1 VGMRFFNVWSEEGS
15 REDMLYRML
24 KDNTAEYLTRHKRD
38 WIHVHDVVRAICYLI
53 PVLMFF
59 GGGIVSAVLATV
71 IYSIPPIVRLTCLGL
86 TQVSGTY
93 SEVSRSFGGTL
104 IQTLRKIKF
113 PLAVPSLVIG
123 FNQTVIMAFEATYLG
138 SNGWLIK
145 FQKNNLIIDPWL
157 KGDLIFPPG
166 EWFFKG
172 SLEKEI
178 SIDKEIDIILL
189 TQGLPDHCHIPTLE
203 MFRKDIP
210 IICPKSAVETLKKIG
225 FSSIKMLKPTEKTK
239 LFNLSFE
246 ATAGAPVPQIENGYI
261 VKDDQ
266 DNGFYIE
273 PHGYLDENLNKQN
286 LDAVITPTKNL
297 ELPLVGSFVKGADV
311 IPKLINKFK
320 PKYILSSTIGGD
332 AKYSGFLN
340 NFISV
345 QDYEEELDC
354 NLVDLKSMQSIM
366 I

>member
-1 VGMRFFNVWSEEGS
+1 M
-15 REDMLYRML
+15 
-24 KDNTAEYLTRHKRD
+24 T
-38 WIHVHDVVRAICYLI
+38 
-53 PVLMFF
+53 
-59 GGGIVSAVLATV
+59 
-71 IYSIPPIVRLTCLGL
+71 
-86 TQVSGTY
+86 
-93 SEVSRSFGGTL
+93 
-104 IQTLRKIKF
+104 
-113 PLAVPSLVIG
+113 
-123 FNQTVIMAFEATYLG
+123 FEATYLG

-145 FQKNNLIIDPWL
+145 FKKTNLIIDPWL

-172 SLEKEI
+172 SLEEEI
-178 SIDKEIDIILL
+178 SIDKKIDIILL
-189 TQGLPDHCHIPTLE
+189 TQGLPAHCHVPTLE

-210 IICPKSAVETLKKIG
+210 IICPRSAVETLKKIG
-225 FSSIKMLKPTEKTK
+225 FSSIKILKPTEKTN
-239 LFNLSFE
+239 LLTLSFE

-261 VKDDQ
+261 VKDDL

-273 PHGYLDENLNKQN
+273 PHGYLDENLNKQS

-311 IPKLINKFK
+311 IPKLINKFN

-345 QDYEEELDC
+345 QEYKEELNC
-354 NLVDLKSMQSIM
+354 NVIDLESMQSIK

>member
-1 VGMRFFNVWSEEGS
+1 M
-15 REDMLYRML
+15 
-24 KDNTAEYLTRHKRD
+24 T
-38 WIHVHDVVRAICYLI
+38 
-53 PVLMFF
+53 
-59 GGGIVSAVLATV
+59 
-71 IYSIPPIVRLTCLGL
+71 
-86 TQVSGTY
+86 
-93 SEVSRSFGGTL
+93 
-104 IQTLRKIKF
+104 
-113 PLAVPSLVIG
+113 
-123 FNQTVIMAFEATYLG
+123 FEATYLG

-145 FQKNNLIIDPWL
+145 FKETNLIIDPWL

-166 EWFFKG
+166 GWFFKV
-172 SLEKEI
+172 SLTEEI
-178 SIDKEIDIILL
+178 LIDKQVDIILL

-210 IICPKSAVETLKKIG
+210 IICPKSAVETLEKIG
-225 FSSIKMLKPTEKTK
+225 FDSIKMLKPNEKTNQ
-239 LFNLSFE
+239 LNLSFE
-246 ATAGAPVPQIENGYI
+246 ATAGAPVPQVENGYI

-273 PHGYLDENLNKQN
+273 PHGYLDENLNKQS

-311 IPKLINKFK
+311 IPKLINKFN

-340 NFISV
+340 KFISV
-345 QDYEEELDC
+345 QDYEEELGC
-354 NLVDLKSMQSIM
+354 HLVDLKSMQSIM

>member
-1 VGMRFFNVWSEEGS
+1 LWLNLINRKTDGKNIQKIIYLW
-15 REDMLYRML
+15 MLRNANF
-24 KDNTAEYLTRHKRD
+24 KKKIWD
-38 WIHVHDVVRAICYLI
+38 
-53 PVLMFF
+53 
-59 GGGIVSAVLATV
+59 S
-71 IYSIPPIVRLTCLGL
+71 
-86 TQVSGTY
+86 
-93 SEVSRSFGGTL
+93 
-104 IQTLRKIKF
+104 QTLSSRITSWI
-113 PLAVPSLVIG
+113 L
-123 FNQTVIMAFEATYLG
+123 N
-138 SNGWLIK
+138 
-145 FQKNNLIIDPWL
+145 
-157 KGDLIFPPG
+157 
-166 EWFFKG
+166 
-172 SLEKEI
+172 
-178 SIDKEIDIILL
+178 IDIILL
-189 TQGLPDHCHIPTLE
+189 TQGLPDHCHVPTLE

-225 FSSIKMLKPTEKTK
+225 FSSINVLKPTEKTNH
-239 LFNLSFE
+239 FNLSFE

-273 PHGYLDENLNKQN
+273 PHGFLDENLNKQS

-311 IPKLINKFK
+311 IPKLINKFN

-345 QDYEEELDC
+345 KDYEEKLDC

>member
-1 VGMRFFNVWSEEGS
+1 M
-15 REDMLYRML
+15 
-24 KDNTAEYLTRHKRD
+24 T
-38 WIHVHDVVRAICYLI
+38 
-53 PVLMFF
+53 
-59 GGGIVSAVLATV
+59 
-71 IYSIPPIVRLTCLGL
+71 
-86 TQVSGTY
+86 
-93 SEVSRSFGGTL
+93 
-104 IQTLRKIKF
+104 
-113 PLAVPSLVIG
+113 
-123 FNQTVIMAFEATYLG
+123 FEATYLG

-145 FQKNNLIIDPWL
+145 FKKTNLIIVPWL

-172 SLEKEI
+172 SLEEEI
-178 SIDKEIDIILL
+178 SIDKKIDIILL
-189 TQGLPDHCHIPTLE
+189 TQGLPDHCHVPTLE

-210 IICPKSAVETLKKIG
+210 IICPKSAVETIKKIG
-225 FSSIKMLKPTEKTK
+225 FSSIKVLKPTEKTN
-239 LFNLSFE
+239 LFNLNFE

-273 PHGYLDENLNKQN
+273 PLLYLVDNLKNQS

-297 ELPLVGSFVKGADV
+297 ELPLLGSFVKGADV
-311 IPKLINKFK
+311 IPKLINKFN

-345 QDYEEELDC
+345 QDYEHKLNC

>member
-1 VGMRFFNVWSEEGS
+1 
-15 REDMLYRML
+15 
-24 KDNTAEYLTRHKRD
+24 
-38 WIHVHDVVRAICYLI
+38 
-53 PVLMFF
+53 
-59 GGGIVSAVLATV
+59 
-71 IYSIPPIVRLTCLGL
+71 
-86 TQVSGTY
+86 
-93 SEVSRSFGGTL
+93 
-104 IQTLRKIKF
+104 
-113 PLAVPSLVIG
+113 
-123 FNQTVIMAFEATYLG
+123 MAFEATYLG

-145 FQKNNLIIDPWL
+145 FKKTNLIIDPWL

-172 SLEKEI
+172 SLEDEI
-178 SIDKEIDIILL
+178 LIDKEIDIILL
-189 TQGLPDHCHIPTLE
+189 TQGLPDHCHVPTLE

-210 IICPKSAVETLKKIG
+210 IICPKSAVETLEKIG
-225 FSSIKMLKPTEKTK
+225 FDSIKMLNPNEKTNQ
-239 LFNLSFE
+239 FNLSFE

-286 LDAVITPTKNL
+286 LYAVITPTKNL
-297 ELPLVGSFVKGADV
+297 ELPIVGSFVKGADV
-311 IPKLINKFK
+311 IPKLINKFN
-320 PKYILSSTIGGD
+320 PKFILSSTVGGE

-345 QDYEEELDC
+345 QDYEEELNC

>member
-1 VGMRFFNVWSEEGS
+1 M
-15 REDMLYRML
+15 
-24 KDNTAEYLTRHKRD
+24 T
-38 WIHVHDVVRAICYLI
+38 
-53 PVLMFF
+53 
-59 GGGIVSAVLATV
+59 
-71 IYSIPPIVRLTCLGL
+71 
-86 TQVSGTY
+86 
-93 SEVSRSFGGTL
+93 
-104 IQTLRKIKF
+104 
-113 PLAVPSLVIG
+113 
-123 FNQTVIMAFEATYLG
+123 FEATYLG

-145 FQKNNLIIDPWL
+145 FKQTNLIIDPWL

-172 SLEKEI
+172 SLEEEI
-178 SIDKEIDIILL
+178 LIDKKIDIILL
-189 TQGLPDHCHIPTLE
+189 TQGLPDHCHVPTLE

-210 IICPKSAVETLKKIG
+210 IICPKSAVETLEKIG
-225 FSSIKMLKPTEKTK
+225 FNTIKMLKPNEKTNQ
-239 LFNLSFE
+239 FNLSFE

-311 IPKLINKFK
+311 IPKLINKFN
-320 PKYILSSTIGGD
+320 PKFILSSTVGGD

-340 NFISV
+340 KFISV
-345 QDYEEELDC
+345 QGYKEELNC
-354 NLVDLKSMQSIM
+354 NLINLESMQSIM

>member
-1 VGMRFFNVWSEEGS
+1 M
-15 REDMLYRML
+15 
-24 KDNTAEYLTRHKRD
+24 T
-38 WIHVHDVVRAICYLI
+38 
-53 PVLMFF
+53 
-59 GGGIVSAVLATV
+59 
-71 IYSIPPIVRLTCLGL
+71 
-86 TQVSGTY
+86 
-93 SEVSRSFGGTL
+93 
-104 IQTLRKIKF
+104 
-113 PLAVPSLVIG
+113 
-123 FNQTVIMAFEATYLG
+123 FEATYLG

-145 FQKNNLIIDPWL
+145 FKKTNLIIDPRL

-172 SLEKEI
+172 SLEEEI
-178 SIDKEIDIILL
+178 SVDKKIDIILL
-189 TQGLPDHCHIPTLE
+189 TQGLPDHCHVPTLE

-225 FSSIKMLKPTEKTK
+225 FSSIKVLNPTEKTS

-297 ELPLVGSFVKGADV
+297 GLPLVGSFVKGADV
-311 IPKLINKFK
+311 IPKLINKFN
-320 PKYILSSTIGGD
+320 PKFILSSTVGGD

-345 QDYEEELDC
+345 QDYKEELNC
-354 NLVDLKSMQSIM
+354 NLVDLRSMQSIM

>member
-1 VGMRFFNVWSEEGS
+1 M
-15 REDMLYRML
+15 
-24 KDNTAEYLTRHKRD
+24 T
-38 WIHVHDVVRAICYLI
+38 
-53 PVLMFF
+53 
-59 GGGIVSAVLATV
+59 
-71 IYSIPPIVRLTCLGL
+71 
-86 TQVSGTY
+86 
-93 SEVSRSFGGTL
+93 
-104 IQTLRKIKF
+104 
-113 PLAVPSLVIG
+113 
-123 FNQTVIMAFEATYLG
+123 FEATYLG

-145 FQKNNLIIDPWL
+145 FKKTNLIIDPWL

-172 SLEKEI
+172 SLEEEI
-178 SIDKEIDIILL
+178 SMDKNIDIILL

-210 IICPKSAVETLKKIG
+210 IICPRSASGILEKIG
-225 FSSIKMLKPTEKTK
+225 FSSIKVIKPTEKINQ
-239 LFNLSFE
+239 FNLSFE

-273 PHGYLDENLNKQN
+273 PHGYLDENLKKQN

-297 ELPLVGSFVKGADV
+297 GLPLVGSFVKGADV
-311 IPKLINKFK
+311 IPKLINKFN
-320 PKYILSSTIGGD
+320 PKYILSSTVGGD

-340 NFISV
+340 IFISV
-345 QDYEEELDC
+345 QDYEEELNC

>member
-1 VGMRFFNVWSEEGS
+1 M
-15 REDMLYRML
+15 
-24 KDNTAEYLTRHKRD
+24 T
-38 WIHVHDVVRAICYLI
+38 
-53 PVLMFF
+53 
-59 GGGIVSAVLATV
+59 
-71 IYSIPPIVRLTCLGL
+71 
-86 TQVSGTY
+86 
-93 SEVSRSFGGTL
+93 
-104 IQTLRKIKF
+104 
-113 PLAVPSLVIG
+113 
-123 FNQTVIMAFEATYLG
+123 FEATYLG

-145 FQKNNLIIDPWL
+145 FKKTNLIIDPWL

-172 SLEKEI
+172 SLEEEI

-210 IICPKSAVETLKKIG
+210 IICPKSASGILEKIG
-225 FSSIKMLKPTEKTK
+225 FNSIKVLKPSEKTNK
-239 LFNLSFE
+239 FNLSFE

-273 PHGYLDENLNKQN
+273 PHGYLDENLNQQK

-297 ELPLVGSFVKGADV
+297 ELPLVGPFVKGADV
-311 IPKLINKFK
+311 IPKLINKFN
-320 PKYILSSTIGGD
+320 PKFILSSTVGGD

-345 QDYEEELDC
+345 QEYKQELNC
-354 NLVDLKSMQSIM
+354 NLIDLESMQSIM